1 MRLNKTKQNRQND
14 FNSTSAV
21 FSGLRYINPT
31 VLRLSHHCRS
41 AYQVSSISSINSA
54 TGLSTLKLVDALCVL
69 LHTLFSLFD
78 HSSTR
83 HTPPPHYLS
92 LLSGR
97 SPLLFISSPV
107 SAELLALPA
116 ESRCLLHYYRP
127 SSFPQAVSL
136 LAPGSRPVHRL
147 FDRSYNTKNHWSSRP
162 QPPAISPRIPFVTYN
177 NSDQYSSTASN
188 GNGNRSGRK
197 TNSRPHSRNEGRRD
211 ISAGNKN
218 PSTGPATAADHD
230 SPPGQNNQ
238 RRGST
243 QRAGNPTGR
252 KPNDPA
258 SNQARRASD
267 VGPSSGG
274 DNTLSGSIHAPKGR
288 MQSGS
293 QRKPSIDKN
302 AGSKSTLNPNAGG
315 FQPGA
320 LSSIMDVDAEVLVTP
335 TPGQTHFNHESLQRP
350 ASNFAGGFIGEL
362 PDNAGAFAR
371 LTGLNNARGFAF
383 PGGNTL
389 SNNHLAQQLMQ
400 QQQMQFLNNNF
411 SGPGSLSGL
420 NDLQATVQQQALQ
433 VVQMQAALQ
442 AAQAQGNHANVPRF
456 SNVDVMSPLSESLQ
470 IQQQLEMLRHQQE
483 ALMNRFGDLHTNT
496 PPDRSQ
502 PVHRRG
508 QSAQV
513 GGGQSNASNAFGAMG
528 RFGLDGAGAFN
539 QGMVGNDNFANS
551 MANGGSAN
559 PKGHGRRHSVQ
570 VSSNTGSNNH
580 QQLGFPGQNFQFPP
594 ASVPSSTF
602 STYLANPV
610 GSDLDFGMVGFS
622 NNGSGAQGHRR
633 GHSKASSI
641 SNIGGFNM
649 DFGAQ
654 ASTDLNQAQMQLQ
667 QLAQFRAASGH
678 TRVPSFGFQNPM
690 NLGPGQSN
698 VGQGSQ
704 QMRKSLFAPYL
715 PQASIPPL
723 LAAGKLVIGVLRVNK
738 RNRSDAYVATDSLDS
753 DIYICGSKDRN
764 RALEGDVV
772 AVELLDVDEVWGTK
786 KEKEEKKR
794 KKEENQAFD
803 SRVQQNN
810 RREDKKR
817 DDVEVEGQG
826 LTLFEEE
833 EVNDEQR
840 PNFAG
845 HIVAVVERMPGQL
858 FSGTL
863 GLLRPS
869 SAATKEK
876 QEAERREREG
886 VDLRGGQ
893 REEQRPKIVW
903 HRPTDKRVPLI
914 AIPVDQA
921 PADFLADPNKYASTL
936 FIAGIKRWPITS
948 LHPFGTLV
956 EELGPIGDIEVETN
970 ALLKDCNFTSEEFSE
985 NVVKCLPPLPW
996 TIPEREYEVRRDFRN
1011 QIVFTIDGA
1020 TARDL
1025 DDALHISKNDDGT
1038 YEVGVHI
1045 ADVTHFVKPGTALDR
1060 EARKRATT
1068 VYLVQRAVPMLPP
1081 SLSEHLCSLSPG
1093 QDKLTFSAVF
1103 KMTPQGRVIDTW
1115 FGKSIICS
1123 SAKLTYDSVQQVI
1136 TDDAMTPDLK
1146 IEKEGVTAPQICKS
1160 LKALGQLSRQM
1171 RARRFEEGCL
1181 RIDNIRLDIKL
1192 DEEGLPDDCS
1202 VVLGDEAKQLVEEFM
1217 LLANTAVAK
1226 KIAAGLPEQAMLR
1239 RHEAPIE
1246 RRLEGFAKRAAQM
1259 GFEVDTS
1266 SAGAL
1271 MKSINSMEQAGKAPH
1286 FVLQLLS
1293 TKAMV
1298 RAKYFCGGALD
1309 IAKWSHYALN
1319 LPVYTHFTSPIRRF
1333 ADVVVHRQLEA
1344 VLSNSC
1350 DVKFTMDPDSI
1361 SKCAQFCNVKKHAA
1375 RLAEEQSQHLFLC
1388 VLIADLTAKYGPVIR
1403 SANVI
1408 GVWDE
1413 AFDVAVPD
1421 FGIEKRVHVDQM
1433 PIDNHVHDEHA
1444 NTLKL
1449 YWKQGVDVIAH
1460 LSEHSTDAHLN
1471 SIRHH
1476 TERHAKLM
1484 EASSQSVQA
1493 ESALFED
1500 DEDDVVQH
1508 PLKGGSGQMGEL
1520 TEREKKSAQRL
1531 KSAEMARAKGKLDL
1545 EWEGVEKIEAAPGV
1559 THCVQTIK
1567 ELQTVPVIITADTT
1581 KSPPVLKIFAVN
1593 PFA

>member
-1 MRLNKTKQNRQND
+1 MTD
-14 FNSTSAV
+14 
-21 FSGLRYINPT
+21 
-31 VLRLSHHCRS
+31 
-41 AYQVSSISSINSA
+41 
-54 TGLSTLKLVDALCVL
+54 
-69 LHTLFSLFD
+69 
-78 HSSTR
+78 
-83 HTPPPHYLS
+83 
-92 LLSGR
+92 
-97 SPLLFISSPV
+97 
-107 SAELLALPA
+107 
-116 ESRCLLHYYRP
+116 
-127 SSFPQAVSL
+127 
-136 LAPGSRPVHRL
+136 
-147 FDRSYNTKNHWSSRP
+147 
-162 QPPAISPRIPFVTYN
+162 
-177 NSDQYSSTASN
+177 NSDQHSSSASH

-197 TNSRPHSRNEGRRD
+197 SNSRPNSRNENSRDRSTGNKKPSNGPASTSDRDSSPGHNSQPRNSAQRGGNSLGGRR
-211 ISAGNKN
+211 
-218 PSTGPATAADHD
+218 
-230 SPPGQNNQ
+230 
-238 RRGST
+238 
-243 QRAGNPTGR
+243 
-252 KPNDPA
+252 PNDPPPP
-258 SNQARRASD
+258 QARRVSD
-267 VGPSSGG
+267 GGSSSGG
-274 DNTLSGSIHAPKGR
+274 DNTLAGSMHAPKGR
-288 MQSGS
+288 IQSGGH
-293 QRKPSIDKN
+293 RKLSLDKN
-302 AGSKSTLNPNAGG
+302 AGGQSTLNPNAGG

-320 LSSIMDVDAEVLVTP
+320 LSAIMDVDAEVLITP
-335 TPGQTHFNHESLQRP
+335 TASQTQFQNETVKRP
-350 ASNFAGGFIGEL
+350 PATFQGGFAGEL
-362 PDNAGAFAR
+362 PDNPGSFGR
-371 LTGLNNARGFAF
+371 LPGLNNGRGFAF
-383 PGGNTL
+383 PGGNPP
-389 SNNHLAQQLMQ
+389 SNDQLAQQLMQ
-400 QQQMQFLNNNF
+400 QQQQLMQQQQQMQFYNSNF
-411 SGPGSLSGL
+411 VGHGSLGGL
-420 NDLQATVQQQALQ
+420 SDLQATVQQQAMQ

-442 AAQAQGNHANVPRF
+442 AAQAQGAHANAPRY
-456 SNVDVMSPLSESLQ
+456 SNVDIMSPMSESYQ
-470 IQQQLEMLRHQQE
+470 IQQQLEMLRQQQE
-483 ALMNRFGDLHTNT
+483 ALMYRFGDLQTGPT
-496 PPDRSQ
+496 PSQ
-502 PVHRRG
+502 PIHRRG
-508 QSAQV
+508 QSVQV
-513 GGGQSNASNAFGAMG
+513 GSIQSNGGNAFGAMG
-528 RFGLDGAGAFN
+528 RFGLDGAGTYN
-539 QGMVGNDNFANS
+539 QGLAGNDSFVSS
-551 MANGGSAN
+551 MGNGGSAH
-559 PKGHGRRHSVQ
+559 PTGHGRRHSVQ
-570 VSSNTGSNNH
+570 VSSNTRTGN
-580 QQLGFPGQNFQFPP
+580 QQLGVPGQNFQFP
-594 ASVPSSTF
+594 ASGQSSTF
-602 STYLANPV
+602 SNHLANPTA
-610 GSDLDFGMVGFS
+610 SDLDFGVGSGFG
-622 NNGSGAQGHRR
+622 NNGSGAQGHHR
-633 GHSKASSI
+633 GHSKANSI

-690 NLGPGQSN
+690 NLGPGQTHLGN
-698 VGQGSQ
+698 GNQ

-723 LAAGKLVIGVLRVNK
+723 LAAGRLVIGVMRVNK
-738 RNRSDAYVATDSLDS
+738 RNRSDAYVATDTLDS

-803 SRVQQNN
+803 SRIPQNSN
-810 RREDKKR
+810 RRDDKKR

-833 EVNDEQR
+833 EVNDDQR

-845 HIVAVVERMPGQL
+845 HIVAVVERLPGQL

-876 QEAERREREG
+876 QEAERRDREG

-893 REEQRPKIVW
+893 RDEQRPKIVW

-921 PADFLADPNKYASTL
+921 PADFLADPNKYSTTL

-956 EELGPIGDIEVETN
+956 EELGPIGDIEVETS
-970 ALLKDCNFTSEEFSE
+970 ALLKDCNFTSEDFSE
-985 NVVKCLPPLPW
+985 SVVKCLPALPW

-1011 QIVFTIDGA
+1011 RVVFTIDGA

-1025 DDALHISKNDDGT
+1025 DDALHISKNEDGT
-1038 YEVGVHI
+1038 FEVGVHI

-1081 SLSEHLCSLSPG
+1081 TLSEHLCSLSPG

-1103 KMTPQGRVIDTW
+1103 KMSPQGRVIETW

-1123 SAKLTYDSVQQVI
+1123 AARLTYDLVQQVL
-1136 TDDAMTPDLK
+1136 TGESSTPPEMK
-1146 IEKEGVTAPQICKS
+1146 IGKEDVSVDQVSDS
-1160 LKALGQLSRQM
+1160 LRALGQLSGQM
-1171 RARRFEEGCL
+1171 RVRRFEEGCL
-1181 RIDNIRLDIKL
+1181 RIDNIRLNIQL

-1217 LLANTAVAK
+1217 LLANSAVAK

-1239 RHEAPIE
+1239 RHEAPID
-1246 RRLEGFAKRAAQM
+1246 RRLEGFAKRAAKM

-1271 MKSINSMEQAGKAPH
+1271 MKSMNSMRQAGKASH

-1298 RAKYFCGGALD
+1298 KAKYFCGGALD

-1333 ADVVVHRQLEA
+1333 ADVMVHRQLEA
-1344 VLSNSC
+1344 VLSSAC
-1350 DVKFTMDPDSI
+1350 DVKFNMDPESV
-1361 SKCAQFCNVKKHAA
+1361 SKCAQFCNIKKHSA
-1375 RLAEEQSQHLFLC
+1375 RLAGEQSQHLFLC

-1408 GVWDE
+1408 GVLDE

-1433 PIDNHVHDEHA
+1433 PLDNHVHDEHA

-1449 YWKQGVDVIAH
+1449 YWKQGVDVVSH
-1460 LSEHSTDAHLN
+1460 LSQNSTDAHWH
-1471 SIRHH
+1471 SIRNHAQ
-1476 TERHAKLM
+1476 RQAKLI
-1484 EASSQSVQA
+1484 ETSSGSVQ
-1493 ESALFED
+1493 EENALFED

-1508 PLKGGSGQMGEL
+1508 PMKGGSGNSGEL

-1531 KSAEMARAKGKLDL
+1531 KSAEMARAKGKLNLD
-1545 EWEGVEKIEAAPGV
+1545 WEGVEKIEAAPGV

>member
-1 MRLNKTKQNRQND
+1 MAD
-14 FNSTSAV
+14 
-21 FSGLRYINPT
+21 
-31 VLRLSHHCRS
+31 
-41 AYQVSSISSINSA
+41 
-54 TGLSTLKLVDALCVL
+54 
-69 LHTLFSLFD
+69 
-78 HSSTR
+78 
-83 HTPPPHYLS
+83 
-92 LLSGR
+92 
-97 SPLLFISSPV
+97 
-107 SAELLALPA
+107 
-116 ESRCLLHYYRP
+116 
-127 SSFPQAVSL
+127 
-136 LAPGSRPVHRL
+136 
-147 FDRSYNTKNHWSSRP
+147 
-162 QPPAISPRIPFVTYN
+162 
-177 NSDQYSSTASN
+177 NSDQYSN
-188 GNGNRSGRK
+188 GNHGGRK
-197 TNSRPHSRNEGRRD
+197 TNSRPNSRNETSRD
-211 ISAGNKN
+211 RPTGNRKTSN
-218 PSTGPATAADHD
+218 GAPSNSDRD
-230 SPPGQNNQ
+230 SPPGPNNQ
-238 RRGST
+238 RRSSV
-243 QRAGNPTGR
+243 QRVGNSAGGR
-252 KPNDPA
+252 KPNDPPA
-258 SNQARRASD
+258 AQARWASD
-267 VGPSSGG
+267 VGPSSGV
-274 DNTLSGSIHAPKGR
+274 DNTLGGSIHAPKGR
-288 MQSGS
+288 MQSGP
-293 QRKPSIDKN
+293 QRKPSLDKN

-320 LSSIMDVDAEVLVTP
+320 LSSIMDVDAEVLITP
-335 TPGQTHFNHESLQRP
+335 TPGQTQFNHEALQRP
-350 ASNFAGGFIGEL
+350 PANFPGGFVSEL
-362 PDNAGAFAR
+362 SDNPAAFGR
-371 LTGLNNARGFAF
+371 LPGLSNPGLNNARGFSF
-383 PGGNTL
+383 PGGNAL
-389 SNNHLAQQLMQ
+389 SNNQLAQQLLQQ

-411 SGPGSLSGL
+411 AGPGSLGGL
-420 NDLQATVQQQALQ
+420 NDLQATVQQQAMQ

-442 AAQAQGNHANVPRF
+442 AAQAQGAHASAPRF
-456 SNVDVMSPLSESLQ
+456 SNVDMMSPLSESLQ

-483 ALMNRFGDLHTNT
+483 ALMNRFGDLQTG
-496 PPDRSQ
+496 PPADRSQ
-502 PVHRRG
+502 PIHRRG

-513 GGGQSNASNAFGAMG
+513 GSLHSNSGNAFGAMG
-528 RFGLDGAGAFN
+528 RFGMDGSGSFN
-539 QGMVGNDNFANS
+539 QGLAGNDSLANS
-551 MANGGSAN
+551 MTNGGVAN
-559 PKGHGRRHSVQ
+559 QKGHGRRHSVQ
-570 VSSNTGSNNH
+570 VSSNTGAAN
-580 QQLGFPGQNFQFPP
+580 QQLSLPGQSFQFP
-594 ASVPSSTF
+594 ATIPSSSF
-602 STYLANPV
+602 SNYLANPV
-610 GSDLDFGMVGFS
+610 GSDLDFGMGNGIG
-622 NNGSGAQGHRR
+622 NNASGAQGHRR
-633 GHSKASSI
+633 GHSKANSL

-698 VGQGSQ
+698 VGQGNQ

-738 RNRSDAYVATDSLDS
+738 RNRSDAYVATDALDS

-803 SRVQQNN
+803 TRAQQNN

-833 EVNDEQR
+833 EVNDDQR

-845 HIVAVVERMPGQL
+845 HIVAVVERLPGQL

-893 REEQRPKIVW
+893 RDEQRPKIVW

-1011 QIVFTIDGA
+1011 QVVFTIDGA

-1025 DDALHISKNDDGT
+1025 DDALHISKNEDGT
-1038 YEVGVHI
+1038 FEVGVHI

-1123 SAKLTYDSVQQVI
+1123 TAQLTYDTVQQVLVDESSAPEI
-1136 TDDAMTPDLK
+1136 K
-1146 IEKEGVTAPQICKS
+1146 VEKEGVLVDQVLES
-1160 LKALGQLSRQM
+1160 LRALGQLSRQM

-1181 RIDNIRLDIKL
+1181 RIDNIRLNIKL

-1217 LLANTAVAK
+1217 LLANSAVAK

-1239 RHEAPIE
+1239 RHEAPID
-1246 RRLEGFAKRAAQM
+1246 RRLEGFAKRATQM

-1271 MKSINSMEQAGKAPH
+1271 MKSISAMEQAGKAPH

-1298 RAKYFCGGALD
+1298 KAKYFCGGALD
-1309 IAKWSHYALN
+1309 IAKWAHYALN

-1333 ADVVVHRQLEA
+1333 ADVMVHRQLEA
-1344 VLSNSC
+1344 VLSTTC
-1350 DVKFTMDPDSI
+1350 DVKFTMDPESV
-1361 SKCAQFCNVKKHAA
+1361 SKCAQFCNIKKHAA

-1433 PIDNHVHDEHA
+1433 PIDNHVHDEHG

-1449 YWKQGVDVIAH
+1449 YWKQGVDVVAH
-1460 LSEHSTDAHLN
+1460 LSEHSTDAHWH

-1476 TERHAKLM
+1476 AERHAKLM

-1500 DEDDVVQH
+1500 DDDDVVQH
-1508 PLKGGSGQMGEL
+1508 PLKGGSGNTGEL

-1531 KSAEMARAKGKLDL
+1531 KSAEMARAKGKLEL

>member
-1 MRLNKTKQNRQND
+1 M
-14 FNSTSAV
+14 A
-21 FSGLRYINPT
+21 
-31 VLRLSHHCRS
+31 
-41 AYQVSSISSINSA
+41 
-54 TGLSTLKLVDALCVL
+54 
-69 LHTLFSLFD
+69 D
-78 HSSTR
+78 HSDHSNVNR
-83 HTPPPHYLS
+83 G
-92 LLSGR
+92 GR
-97 SPLLFISSPV
+97 KP
-107 SAELLALPA
+107 
-116 ESRCLLHYYRP
+116 
-127 SSFPQAVSL
+127 
-136 LAPGSRPVHRL
+136 
-147 FDRSYNTKNHWSSRP
+147 SSRP
-162 QPPAISPRIPFVTYN
+162 Q
-177 NSDQYSSTASN
+177 
-188 GNGNRSGRK
+188 
-197 TNSRPHSRNEGRRD
+197 SRNEPRRESFSSSRKPSIPSNGPGKKSAGDDLSDRDSTQAQGVSHRGGITRGGNPPGGRRNEP
-211 ISAGNKN
+211 SA
-218 PSTGPATAADHD
+218 
-230 SPPGQNNQ
+230 PP
-238 RRGST
+238 
-243 QRAGNPTGR
+243 P
-252 KPNDPA
+252 
-258 SNQARRASD
+258 RRASD
-267 VGPSSGG
+267 IGPTSNS
-274 DNTLSGSIHAPKGR
+274 DSTLSASLHAPKGR
-288 MQSGS
+288 MQAGG
-293 QRKPSIDKN
+293 QRKLSADKN

-320 LSSIMDVDAEVLVTP
+320 LSSIMDVDAEVLTTP
-335 TPGQTHFNHESLQRP
+335 TPGQTEFGHELLQRP
-350 ASNFAGGFIGEL
+350 PGNFPGGFVNEINEDVGGFGRL
-362 PDNAGAFAR
+362 PGI
-371 LTGLNNARGFAF
+371 NNLRGFAF
-383 PGGNTL
+383 PGNAL
-389 SNNHLAQQLMQ
+389 SNNQLAQQLLQQ

-411 SGPGSLSGL
+411 GGSGTIGGL
-420 NDLQATVQQQALQ
+420 NDLQATVQQQAMQ

-442 AAQAQGNHANVPRF
+442 AAQGQGPHAGGPRF
-456 SNVDVMSPLSESLQ
+456 GNADMMSPLSESLQ

-483 ALMNRFGDLHTNT
+483 ALMNRFGDLQTG
-496 PPDRSQ
+496 PSRAQ
-502 PVHRRG
+502 PIHRRG

-513 GGGQSNASNAFGAMG
+513 GNAPIGNTNPFGSMG

-539 QGMVGNDNFANS
+539 QVIAAQDGHLDSSLIGGVG
-551 MANGGSAN
+551 N

-570 VSSNTGSNNH
+570 VSSHSGATNNPP
-580 QQLGFPGQNFQFPP
+580 LGFANQNFQFPV
-594 ASVPSSTF
+594 SVPNNAF
-602 STYLANPV
+602 NNYFPNPV
-610 GSDLDFGMVGFS
+610 GNDLDFGMGNGFSS
-622 NNGSGAQGHRR
+622 NNGVAGAQTHRR

-654 ASTDLNQAQMQLQ
+654 ASTDLNQAQLQLQ

-690 NLGPGQSN
+690 NLGPGQTN
-698 VGQGSQ
+698 LGQGNQ

-764 RALEGDVV
+764 RALEGDIV

-803 SRVQQNN
+803 PRVQQNN

-840 PNFAG
+840 PNYAG

-921 PADFLADPNKYASTL
+921 PADFLADPTKYASTL

-985 NVVKCLPPLPW
+985 NVVKCLPPVPW
-996 TIPEREYEVRRDFRN
+996 TIPEREYEIRRDFRN
-1011 QIVFTIDGA
+1011 QTVFTIDAA

-1025 DDALHISKNDDGT
+1025 DDALHISKNDDGS

-1045 ADVTHFVKPGTALDR
+1045 ADVSHFVKPGTALDR

-1081 SLSEHLCSLSPG
+1081 TLSEHLCSLSPG

-1103 KMTPQGRVIDTW
+1103 KMSPQGRVIDTW
-1115 FGKSIICS
+1115 FGKSVICS
-1123 SAKLTYDSVQQVI
+1123 SAKLTYEWVQEVI
-1136 TDDAMTPDLK
+1136 TNGLSTPELK
-1146 IEKEGVTAPQICKS
+1146 VEKQGTSVNQIYES
-1160 LKALGQLSRQM
+1160 LRALGELSRHM
-1171 RARRFEEGCL
+1171 RARRFEDGCL
-1181 RIDNIRLDIKL
+1181 RIDNIRLSIKL
-1192 DEEGLPDDCS
+1192 DEGGMPEDCS
-1202 VVLGDEAKQLVEEFM
+1202 VVVDNEAKQLIEEFM
-1217 LLANTAVAK
+1217 LLANCAVAK
-1226 KIAAGLPEQAMLR
+1226 KIAAGLPEQSFLR
-1239 RHEAPIE
+1239 RHEAPID
-1246 RRLEGFAKRAAQM
+1246 RRLEGFAKRAQKM
-1259 GFEVDTS
+1259 GFEMDIS

-1271 MKSINSMEQAGKAPH
+1271 MKSMNKMEQAGKAPH

-1298 RAKYFCGGALD
+1298 KAKYFCSGTLD
-1309 IAKWSHYALN
+1309 IAKWQHYALN
-1319 LPVYTHFTSPIRRF
+1319 IPIYTHFTSPIRRF
-1333 ADVVVHRQLEA
+1333 ADVIVHRQLEA
-1344 VLSNSC
+1344 VLSNPC
-1350 DVKFTMDPDSI
+1350 DFKFSMDPDSI
-1361 SKCAQFCNVKKHAA
+1361 SKCAQLCNVKKQSA

-1403 SANVI
+1403 DATVI

-1413 AFDVAVPD
+1413 AFDVAVSD

-1433 PIDNHVHDEHA
+1433 PIDNHVHDEHG
-1444 NTLKL
+1444 NSLKL
-1449 YWKQGVDVIAH
+1449 YWKQGVDVLSH
-1460 LSEHSTDAHLN
+1460 LSEHSSDAHLH

-1476 TERHAKLM
+1476 ADRHAKLM

-1500 DEDDVVQH
+1500 DDDDAQR
-1508 PLKGGSGQMGEL
+1508 PIKTGSGKAGEL
-1520 TEREKKSAQRL
+1520 TERQKQSTQCL
-1531 KSAEMARAKGKLDL
+1531 KSAKMVGPTAELKLK
-1545 EWEGVEKIEAAPGV
+1545 WEGVEKIEAAPGV
-1559 THCVQTIK
+1559 THYVQTIK
-1567 ELQTVPVIITADTT
+1567 ELQTVPVIVTADTT

>member
-1 MRLNKTKQNRQND
+1 MAD
-14 FNSTSAV
+14 
-21 FSGLRYINPT
+21 
-31 VLRLSHHCRS
+31 
-41 AYQVSSISSINSA
+41 
-54 TGLSTLKLVDALCVL
+54 
-69 LHTLFSLFD
+69 
-78 HSSTR
+78 
-83 HTPPPHYLS
+83 
-92 LLSGR
+92 
-97 SPLLFISSPV
+97 
-107 SAELLALPA
+107 
-116 ESRCLLHYYRP
+116 
-127 SSFPQAVSL
+127 
-136 LAPGSRPVHRL
+136 
-147 FDRSYNTKNHWSSRP
+147 
-162 QPPAISPRIPFVTYN
+162 
-177 NSDQYSSTASN
+177 NSDQYSSAASN
-188 GNGNRSGRK
+188 GNGNRTGRK
-197 TNSRPHSRNEGRRD
+197 PNSRPHSRNEPRRD
-211 ISAGNKN
+211 SSTSNKKPSN
-218 PSTGPATAADHD
+218 GPSTTTGDRD

-238 RRGST
+238 RRSSV
-243 QRAGNPTGR
+243 QRVGNPAGGR
-252 KPNDPA
+252 KPNDPPA
-258 SNQARRASD
+258 PQARRASD
-267 VGPSSGG
+267 VGPSLGN
-274 DNTLSGSIHAPKGR
+274 DNTLSGSMHAPKGR
-288 MQSGS
+288 AQSGG
-293 QRKPSIDKN
+293 QRKPSLDKN

-320 LSSIMDVDAEVLVTP
+320 LSSIMDVDAEVLITP
-335 TPGQTHFNHESLQRP
+335 TPGQTQFNHEALQRP
-350 ASNFAGGFIGEL
+350 PANFPGGFVGEL
-362 PDNAGAFAR
+362 PDNAGAFGR
-371 LTGLNNARGFAF
+371 LPGMNNARGFAF
-383 PGGNTL
+383 PGGNNL
-389 SNNHLAQQLMQ
+389 ANNQLAQQILQQ

-411 SGPGSLSGL
+411 SGPGSLGGL
-420 NDLQATVQQQALQ
+420 NDLQATVQQQAMQ

-442 AAQAQGNHANVPRF
+442 AAQAQAPHVTAPRF
-456 SNVDVMSPLSESLQ
+456 SNIDVMSPMSESLQ

-483 ALMNRFGDLHTNT
+483 ALMNRFGDLQTG
-496 PPDRSQ
+496 PPADRSHSI
-502 PVHRRG
+502 HRRG

-513 GGGQSNASNAFGAMG
+513 GSGQSNGGNAFGAMG
-528 RFGLDGAGAFN
+528 RFGLDGASSFSQALGA
-539 QGMVGNDNFANS
+539 NDANS

-570 VSSNTGSNNH
+570 VSSNTGANNQ
-580 QQLGFPGQNFQFPP
+580 QQLGFPGQNFQFP
-594 ASVPSSTF
+594 ASVPSSAF
-602 STYLANPV
+602 SNYLANPV
-610 GSDLDFGMVGFS
+610 GSDLDFGMGNGFS

-690 NLGPGQSN
+690 NLGPGQTQ
-698 VGQGSQ
+698 VGQGNQ

-803 SRVQQNN
+803 SRVPQNN

-921 PADFLADPNKYASTL
+921 PADFLADPNKYLSTL

-1011 QIVFTIDGA
+1011 QVVFTIDGA

-1025 DDALHISKNDDGT
+1025 DDALHISMNEDGSL
-1038 YEVGVHI
+1038 EVGVHI
-1045 ADVTHFVKPGTALDR
+1045 ADVTYFVKPGTALDR

-1081 SLSEHLCSLSPG
+1081 TLSEHLCSLSPG

-1123 SAKLTYDSVQQVI
+1123 SAKLTYDSVQQVL
-1136 TDDAMTPDLK
+1136 TDNSSTPEMK
-1146 IEKEGVTAPQICKS
+1146 VEKEGVAVNQIYDS
-1160 LKALGQLSRQM
+1160 LRALGQLSRQM

-1192 DEEGLPDDCS
+1192 DAEGLPEDCS

-1217 LLANTAVAK
+1217 LLANSAVAK

-1239 RHEAPIE
+1239 RHEAPID
-1246 RRLEGFAKRAAQM
+1246 RRLEGFAKRAAKM
-1259 GFEVDTS
+1259 GFEIDTS

-1271 MKSINSMEQAGKAPH
+1271 MKSIKSMEQAGKAPH

-1298 RAKYFCGGALD
+1298 KAKYFCGGALD

-1333 ADVVVHRQLEA
+1333 ADVMVHRQLEA
-1344 VLSNSC
+1344 VLSTSC

-1361 SKCAQFCNVKKHAA
+1361 SKCAQFCNIKKHAA

-1449 YWKQGVDVIAH
+1449 YWQQGVDVVSH
-1460 LSEHSTDAHLN
+1460 LSEHSTDAHWH

-1476 TERHAKLM
+1476 AERHAKLM

-1508 PLKGGSGQMGEL
+1508 PFKGPGKTGEL
-1520 TEREKKSAQRL
+1520 TEREKQSAQRL
-1531 KSAEMARAKGKLDL
+1531 KSAEMARAKGKLEL
-1545 EWEGVEKIEAAPGV
+1545 QWEGVEKIEAAPGV
-1559 THCVQTIK
+1559 THCVQTVK

>member
-1 MRLNKTKQNRQND
+1 MAD
-14 FNSTSAV
+14 NSD
-21 FSGLRYINPT
+21 
-31 VLRLSHHCRS
+31 
-41 AYQVSSISSINSA
+41 Q
-54 TGLSTLKLVDALCVL
+54 
-69 LHTLFSLFD
+69 
-78 HSSTR
+78 HSST
-83 HTPPPHYLS
+83 T
-92 LLSGR
+92 
-97 SPLLFISSPV
+97 
-107 SAELLALPA
+107 
-116 ESRCLLHYYRP
+116 
-127 SSFPQAVSL
+127 
-136 LAPGSRPVHRL
+136 
-147 FDRSYNTKNHWSSRP
+147 
-162 QPPAISPRIPFVTYN
+162 
-177 NSDQYSSTASN
+177 SN
-188 GNGNRSGRK
+188 GNGSRNGRK
-197 TNSRPHSRNEGRRD
+197 SNSRPQSRNEGRHE
-211 ISAGNKN
+211 G
-218 PSTGPATAADHD
+218 STGAKNASNAPAKSSDRD
-230 SPPGQNNQ
+230 SPTGQNNQ
-238 RRGST
+238 RRGSG
-243 QRAGNPTGR
+243 QRGGGNPPGR
-252 KPNDPA
+252 KANDPPPA
-258 SNQARRASD
+258 QARRASD
-267 VGPSSGG
+267 VGPSSGS
-274 DNTLSGSIHAPKGR
+274 NNSLSGSMHAPKGR
-288 MQSGS
+288 MQSAG
-293 QRKPSIDKN
+293 QRKPSVDKN
-302 AGSKSTLNPNAGG
+302 AGAKSTLNPNAGG

-335 TPGQTHFNHESLQRP
+335 TPGQTQFNHEALQRP
-350 ASNFAGGFIGEL
+350 PANFPGGFVGEL
-362 PDNAGAFAR
+362 PDNAGAFGR

-383 PGGNTL
+383 QGANTL

-400 QQQMQFLNNNF
+400 QQQQLQFLSNNF
-411 SGPGSLSGL
+411 AGAGSLSGL
-420 NDLQATVQQQALQ
+420 NDLQATVQQQAMQ

-442 AAQAQGNHANVPRF
+442 AAQAQGPHASAPRF
-456 SNVDVMSPLSESLQ
+456 SNIDVMSPLSESMQ

-483 ALMNRFGDLHTNT
+483 ALMNRFGDLQTG
-496 PPDRSQ
+496 PQPDRSQ

-513 GGGQSNASNAFGAMG
+513 GGVQSNGGNAFGAMG
-528 RFGLDGAGAFN
+528 RFGLDGVGSFN
-539 QGMVGNDNFANS
+539 QGLGGNDNLANS

-570 VSSNTGSNNH
+570 VSSNTGSNSQ
-580 QQLGFPGQNFQFPP
+580 QQLGFPGQNFQFPS
-594 ASVPSSTF
+594 SVPSSTF

-610 GSDLDFGMVGFS
+610 GSDLDFGMGSGFS

-690 NLGPGQSN
+690 NLGPGQSH

-803 SRVQQNN
+803 SRAQQNN

-921 PADFLADPNKYASTL
+921 PADFLADPNKYSSTL

-996 TIPEREYEVRRDFRN
+996 TIPEREYEVRRDFRK
-1011 QIVFTIDGA
+1011 QVVFTIDGA

-1025 DDALHISKNDDGT
+1025 DDALHISTNEDGT
-1038 YEVGVHI
+1038 FEVGVHI

-1081 SLSEHLCSLSPG
+1081 TLSEHLCSLSPG

-1123 SAKLTYDSVQQVI
+1123 SARLTYDSVLQVLTNAPVAPEI
-1136 TDDAMTPDLK
+1136 K
-1146 IEKEGVTAPQICKS
+1146 VEQEGVTVEKICES
-1160 LKALGQLSRQM
+1160 LKALGQISRQL

-1217 LLANTAVAK
+1217 LLANSAVAK

-1239 RHEAPIE
+1239 RHEPPID
-1246 RRLEGFAKRAAQM
+1246 RRLEVFAKRAAKM

-1266 SAGAL
+1266 SAGSL
-1271 MKSINSMEQAGKAPH
+1271 MKSISSMEQAGKAPH

-1298 RAKYFCGGALD
+1298 KAKYFCGGALD
-1309 IAKWSHYALN
+1309 IAKWAHYALN

-1350 DVKFTMDPDSI
+1350 DIKFTMDPDSV

-1403 SANVI
+1403 SANVV
-1408 GVWDE
+1408 GVLDE

-1449 YWKQGVDVIAH
+1449 YWKQGVDVVAH
-1460 LSEHSTDAHLN
+1460 LSEHSTDAHWH

-1476 TERHAKLM
+1476 AERHAKLM

-1508 PLKGGSGQMGEL
+1508 PLKAGSGKTGEL

-1531 KSAEMARAKGKLDL
+1531 KSAEMARAKGKVELQ
-1545 EWEGVEKIEAAPGV
+1545 WEGVEKIEAAPGV
-1559 THCVQTIK
+1559 THYVQTIK
-1567 ELQTVPVIITADTT
+1567 ELQTVPVIVTADIT